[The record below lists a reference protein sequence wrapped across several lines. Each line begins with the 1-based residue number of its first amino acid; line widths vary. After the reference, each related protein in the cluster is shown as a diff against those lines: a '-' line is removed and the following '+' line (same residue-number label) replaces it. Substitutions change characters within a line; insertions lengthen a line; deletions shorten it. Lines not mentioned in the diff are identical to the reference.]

1 MSKINYQNKEE
12 YTEKDKIMTVNF
24 IFKMKKIAAVSCV
37 ETNIFAEIEEKL
49 YKQYP
54 EFRETNNNYFVN
66 GEPILRFKTL
76 RQNNISNGSFVTIEI
91 P

>member
-1 MSKINYQNKEE
+1 MNKINYQNKEVN
-12 YTEKDKIMTVNF
+12 TEKGKIMTVNF
-24 IFKMKKIAAVSCV
+24 LSKEQRIAAISCV

-54 EFRETNNNYFVN
+54 EYRETNNNYFVN

-76 RQNNISNGSFVTIEI
+76 SQNNISNGLSITIVI